1 MDPLPVFS
9 VLEAREELVVTQE
22 LCPDV
27 ACLLSYRVHL
37 MEELI
42 VGNDFVYER
51 QGGNQME
58 LVNQRVPV
66 RSTL

>member
-1 MDPLPVFS
+1 MMRCADFPL
-9 VLEAREELVVTQE
+9 LEPHEELVVTQE

-27 ACLLSYRVHL
+27 ARLLSYRVYL
-37 MEELI
+37 VKELI

-51 QGGNQME
+51 QSGNQME